1 MIDKLKAAWA
11 LMQAG
16 KVVSNPALWKTR
28 QVTTTVIVAALWA
41 LVNVGKAF
49 GVEIPV
55 DAETIDAAAV
65 AILGLGNLVL
75 TVATTDKIGL
85 STKL

>member
-16 KVVSNPALWKTR
+16 KMVADPAAWKKR
-28 QVTTTVIVAALWA
+28 QVTTSILVAALWA
-41 LVNVGKAF
+41 LINMGKAF

-55 DAETIDAAAV
+55 DAETVDAAAV
-65 AILGLGNLVL
+65 AILGVTNCVL
-75 TVATTDKIGL
+75 TIVTTDKIGL
-85 STKL
+85 STKF

>member
-28 QVTTTVIVAALWA
+28 QITATALTAVLWSAINA
-41 LVNVGKAF
+41 LSAWGYHV
-49 GVEIPV
+49 PV
-55 DAETIDAAAV
+55 DQETVDAAAV
-65 AILGLGNLVL
+65 AVIAGVNFVL
-75 TVATTDKIGL
+75 TLATTDKIGL